1 VLLLATT
8 LLLTGCTTQ
17 LTAADILGR
26 IFVVNTPPS
35 AIATPVPTF
44 VPTLIPTPTPE
55 LPKEYDIQRQ
65 QIRELMEGYGFV
77 QQEYLTNTYWD
88 RLYARI
94 AQFGAAERIAAFELH
109 GNNYSMYDGL
119 YAMNPETFY
128 EQMTTMMTSQYH
140 FVTIH
145 ELQGFLEGWLD
156 LPKRSIILTTD
167 SGGGSKLSF
176 ESITAQFMQLEREF
190 GYKPHMQSYIWTM
203 GMRDD
208 PSADCDDK
216 ACWGFFLQA
225 KESGFFT
232 FGTHSHYH
240 LSLGAQT
247 ASFLRDDLRLSKQI
261 ILRNTGL
268 DVYGVSWPNES
279 CSREL
284 DILRDLG
291 ISFGFGGF
299 SRSGTDLFVRKA
311 DGTPS
316 CLPRIFPPNPAGYS
330 SRPAGLTLEQI
341 LASQE
346 N

>member
-1 VLLLATT
+1 MLLI
-8 LLLTGCTTQ
+8 TGCASR
-17 LTAADILGR
+17 LTASDVLGR
-26 IFVVNTPPS
+26 IFVINTPPS
-35 AIATPVPTF
+35 TTA
-44 VPTLIPTPTPE
+44 TLIPTAMPTPIPTPT
-55 LPKEYDIQRQ
+55 LTSPKPYEVQRQ
-65 QIRELMEGYGFV
+65 QIRSLMEGYGFV
-77 QQEYLTNTYWD
+77 QQEYLSDTYWD
-88 RLYARI
+88 RLNGRI
-94 AQFGAAERIAAFELH
+94 AQFGTAERIAAFELH

-128 EQMTTMMTSQYH
+128 EQMATMMTNQYH

-167 SGGGSKLSF
+167 SGGGSKESL
-176 ESITAQFMQLEREF
+176 ESITAQFVELEREF

-216 ACWGFFLQA
+216 ACWGIFLQA

-232 FGTHSHYH
+232 FGTHSQSH

-279 CSREL
+279 CA
-284 DILRDLG
+284 RDLDVLSGLG
-291 ISFGFGGF
+291 IKYGFGGF
-299 SRSGTDLFVRKA
+299 SRSAGKLFVRQV

-316 CLPRIFPPNPAGYS
+316 CLPRIFPPNPGGYS
-330 SRPAGLTLEQI
+330 SRPAGLTLEEI

-346 N
+346 R